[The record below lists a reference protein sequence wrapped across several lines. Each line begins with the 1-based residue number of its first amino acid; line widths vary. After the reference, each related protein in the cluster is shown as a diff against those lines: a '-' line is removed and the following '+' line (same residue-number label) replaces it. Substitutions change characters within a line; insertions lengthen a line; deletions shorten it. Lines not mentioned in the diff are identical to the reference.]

1 MVSHD
6 KPHKPQTDKNH
17 TFWQSLKHATRGVH
31 FAIAH
36 EKNLRRDVS
45 FTIIVFVVAYLLKL
59 SRYDFLWLALMVFL
73 VIQAELWNSVAEYL
87 VDLTTKHQY
96 DYLAKIIK
104 DLSAGIVLL
113 TATFATVI
121 GAIIFIPAL
130 WHLFFA

>member
-17 TFWQSLKHATRGVH
+17 TFWQSLKHATRGVR

-45 FTIIVFVVAYLLKL
+45 FTVIVFVVAYLLKL
-59 SRYDFLWLALMVFL
+59 PRYDFLWLALVVFL

-113 TATFATVI
+113 TATFATII
-121 GAIIFIPAL
+121 GAVIFIPVL
-130 WHLFFA
+130 WHLFFT